1 MKKSRLYQVAQCAV
15 VNHPTL
21 DVPTKLEILRELFDR
36 EDIAL
41 MLERDEVN
49 NDEAVR

>member
-1 MKKSRLYQVAQCAV
+1 MKKSRIYQIAQCAV

-21 DVPTKLEILRELFDR
+21 DVPTKLEILRELFER

-41 MLERDEVN
+41 LYERDEEKA
-49 NDEAVR
+49 DEAV